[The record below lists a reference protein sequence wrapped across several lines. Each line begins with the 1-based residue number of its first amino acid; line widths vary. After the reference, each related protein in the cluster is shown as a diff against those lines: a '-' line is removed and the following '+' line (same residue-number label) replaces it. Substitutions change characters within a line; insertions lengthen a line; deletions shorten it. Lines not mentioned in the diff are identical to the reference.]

1 MTDKPCP
8 RCINGPM
15 PTWGNV
21 DQVWYC
27 DHHVGEIMRKIAR
40 KAGSVPK
47 PRRITNTKEGI
58 TMARKAKAKR
68 KPVAEYAE
76 PTPAH

>member
-27 DHHVGEIMRKIAR
+27 DRHVGEILRGI
-40 KAGSVPK
+40 K
-47 PRRITNTKEGI
+47 PDQRQTI
-58 TMARKAKAKR
+58 
-68 KPVAEYAE
+68 P
-76 PTPAH
+76 PTRGRG